1 MSRPFIRGQVAIDSM
16 RDNGFLSAAH
26 ALAELID
33 NSIQAGADNVELIAF
48 EQAKQ
53 SQSGRSLKEIDKI
66 GVLDNGC
73 GMSPETLHL
82 ALEFGA
88 SKNRDDAN
96 GIGKFGMGL
105 PNSSIS
111 QAQRVDVWSWTV
123 GNPIHHTYLDIELI
137 KQGKL
142 EGF

>member
-53 SQSGRSLKEIDKI
+53 SQSCLLYTSPSPRDKRQSR
-66 GVLDNGC
+66 
-73 GMSPETLHL
+73 MP
-82 ALEFGA
+82 
-88 SKNRDDAN
+88 
-96 GIGKFGMGL
+96 
-105 PNSSIS
+105 SS
-111 QAQRVDVWSWTV
+111 A
-123 GNPIHHTYLDIELI
+123 
-137 KQGKL
+137 
-142 EGF
+142 